1 MVCAGHAYLETAM
14 KESSRSGPAEGR
26 SRLSRR
32 TLFAGAGTVGAVAAV
47 ASVMPG
53 VSAPETAAAEPKP
66 APERGGGYSLSEHV
80 KHYYRTTRI

>member
-1 MVCAGHAYLETAM
+1 VVCAGPAYLETCM
-14 KESSRSGPAEGR
+14 NESSRLGPAEGR

-47 ASVMPG
+47 ATVMPG
-53 VSAPETAAAEPKP
+53 VRSPETAAAEPKP
-66 APERGGGYSLSEHV
+66 APERGGGYTLSEHV